1 MMKELIE
8 YIAKALVS
16 DPDQVKV
23 TEEQKNDDG
32 PVILRLEVAPEDKG
46 RVIGRQGRVAQSM
59 RVLLRIAA
67 VKSNT
72 RAILEIE

>member
-1 MMKELIE
+1 MKELIE

-32 PVILRLEVAPEDKG
+32 PVILRLEV
-46 RVIGRQGRVAQSM
+46 
-59 RVLLRIAA
+59 
-67 VKSNT
+67 
-72 RAILEIE
+72 